1 MRNFAFGA
9 LAGIVLGAAIGAVVA
24 MTVGERAFVRTAAT
38 DELKAP
44 EFPDHVDPVLAWR
57 LRGSDGHEVD
67 LADFRERVLFVN
79 LWATW
84 CAPCIAEMPHI
95 EELASR
101 FHNDAVAFLIVSE
114 EAPEDVAPFVAEQ
127 GWQLPVYTVE
137 SVPPLFQTG
146 VIPATYVLD
155 EMREMVF
162 KHIGSARWD
171 DDGTVAFI
179 ENLLRSTVQ

>member
-1 MRNFAFGA
+1 MLTLAVGA
-9 LAGIVLGAAIGAVVA
+9 AVATTSVGQRALHAVGGNGSSASAPGELRALTFPDRVAPVLG
-24 MTVGERAFVRTAAT
+24 
-38 DELKAP
+38 
-44 EFPDHVDPVLAWR
+44 WR
-57 LRGSDGHEVD
+57 LRGLDGTERD
-67 LADFRERVLFVN
+67 LAEFRERVLFVN

-95 EELASR
+95 EQLADRLS
-101 FHNDAVAFLIVSE
+101 DDVAFLIVSE
-114 EAPEDVAPFVAEQ
+114 EAPDEVAPFVAEQ
-127 GWQLPVYTVE
+127 GWRLPVYTVDA
-137 SVPPLFQTG
+137 VPPLFQTG

-171 DDGTVAFI
+171 DDGATAFI